1 MSGTEPEDLRKTPL
15 DKLHREL
22 GARMVPF
29 AGWSMPVQFRGGII
43 AEHLHTRAE
52 AGLFDVS
59 HMGQVTL
66 SGPDFATAAAALES
80 VTPGDFVGL
89 KPGRMRYSMLLT
101 AEGTIIDDVMVARL
115 PGPAGDT
122 GLNIVFNAAR
132 VDVDIDFVR
141 SNLSNDVELKVHTGR
156 AMLALQGPGAAD
168 VLARH
173 AAIDGLSFMDIA
185 AIKLDD
191 ADCLISRSGY
201 TGEDG
206 FEIYLDAADADRVAR
221 GLLDDAKVMPVG
233 LGARDSLRLEAGLPL
248 YGHDID
254 ETTTPVEADLGFAI
268 AKRRRLSGDF
278 PGASRILDE
287 LIDGPAR
294 RRVGLTLDGRLPAR
308 EGAPI
313 SRESGGII
321 GGVTSGGF
329 SPSLGTPIAMGYVE
343 ADHASIGSRVVV
355 EVRGRVLTATVTAL
369 PFVAHRYYRRNPK

>member
-1 MSGTEPEDLRKTPL
+1 MTGTRPEELLKTPL
-15 DKLHREL
+15 EQLHGEL

-29 AGWSMPVQFRGGII
+29 AGWSMPVQFPGGII

-59 HMGQVTL
+59 HMGQVRL
-66 SGPDFATAAAALES
+66 SGPDFAAAASALER
-80 VTPGDFVGL
+80 VTPGDFAGL
-89 KPGRMRYSMLLT
+89 KPGRMRYSTLLT
-101 AEGTIIDDVMVARL
+101 DEGTIIDDVMVARL
-115 PGPAGDT
+115 PGSLGDT

-132 VDVDIDFVR
+132 VAVDVNFVR
-141 SNLSNDVELKVHTGR
+141 SKLPNDVVLEVRPGR
-156 AMLALQGPGAAD
+156 AMLALQGPRAAV

-173 AAIDGLSFMDIA
+173 AAIDDLSFMDIA
-185 AIKLDD
+185 AINLDG

-221 GLLDDAKVMPVG
+221 SILDEAEVRPVG

-254 ETTTPVEADLGFAI
+254 ETTTPVEADLGYAI

-278 PGASRILDE
+278 PGASRVLDE
-287 LIDGPAR
+287 MIDGPAR
-294 RRVGLTLDGRLPAR
+294 KRVGLALDGRLPAR

-313 SRESGGII
+313 SRETGGAI
-321 GGVTSGGF
+321 GVVTSGGF
-329 SPSLGTPIAMGYVE
+329 SPSLGRPIAMGYAE
-343 ADHASIGSRVVV
+343 ADNISKGSRVGI
-355 EVRGRVLTATVTAL
+355 EVRGRVLSATVTAL
-369 PFVAHRYYRRNPK
+369 PFVAHRYYRRIPK

>member
-1 MSGTEPEDLRKTPL
+1 MSDTGPEDLVRTPL
-15 DKLHREL
+15 DTLHREL

-29 AGWSMPVQFRGGII
+29 AGWSMPVQFSGGII

-59 HMGQVTL
+59 HMGQVRL
-66 SGPDFATAAAALES
+66 SGPDFAAAASALEG

-101 AEGTIIDDVMVARL
+101 AEGTIIDDIMVARL
-115 PGPAGDT
+115 PGSPGDT

-132 VDVDIDFVR
+132 VAVDVDFVR
-141 SNLSNDVELKVHTGR
+141 SKLPDDVVLEVPPER
-156 AMLALQGPGAAD
+156 AMLALQGPGAAV

-173 AAIDGLSFMDIA
+173 ASIDDLSFMDIA
-185 AIKLDD
+185 PMKLDD
-191 ADCLISRSGY
+191 TDCLISRSGY

-221 GLLDDAKVMPVG
+221 SLLDEGKVMPVG

-268 AKRRRLSGDF
+268 AKRRRLSADF
-278 PGASRILDE
+278 PGSSRILDE
-287 LIDGPAR
+287 LIDGPVR
-294 RRVGLTLDGRLPAR
+294 KRVALALDGRLPAR

-313 SRESGGII
+313 SRETGGAI
-321 GGVTSGGF
+321 GVVTSGGF
-329 SPSLGTPIAMGYVE
+329 SPSLGRPIAMGYAE
-343 ADHASIGSRVVV
+343 ADHISIGSRVGI
-355 EVRGRVLTATVTAL
+355 EVRGRDLSATVTAL
-369 PFVAHRYYRRNPK
+369 PFVAHRYYRRIPK

>member
-1 MSGTEPEDLRKTPL
+1 MSGTGPEDLKKTPL

-59 HMGQVTL
+59 HMGQVRL

-101 AEGTIIDDVMVARL
+101 AEGTIIDDAMVARL
-115 PGPAGDT
+115 PGSIGDT

-132 VDVDIDFVR
+132 VAGDIDFVR
-141 SNLSNDVELKVHTGR
+141 SKLSNDVKLEVPPER

-221 GLLDDAKVMPVG
+221 SLLDEAEVMPVG
-233 LGARDSLRLEAGLPL
+233 LGARDSLRLEAGLTL

-294 RRVGLTLDGRLPAR
+294 RRVGLALDGRLPAR

-313 SRESGGII
+313 SRESGGAI
-321 GGVTSGGF
+321 GVVTSGGF
-329 SPSLGTPIAMGYVE
+329 SPSLGTPIAMGYAE
-343 ADHASIGSRVVV
+343 ADQVSIGSRVGV